1 MFLRKTQRKKD
12 GKTHD
17 YWSVVENK
25 RVAGGRVVQRHVL
38 YLGEI
43 NSSQATVWRKAIEV
57 LDDDA
62 GEPRT
67 MALFSEDRCAGLAS
81 DASVVRLR
89 LSEMRLCRP
98 RQWGACWLAG
108 QLWQALHLDRFW
120 AARLPPSRK
129 GTPWDQ
135 VLQVLVSYRLIAP
148 GSEWKLHRDWF
159 GNSAMADLLGADFGL
174 AEAHKLYACHDLLLQ
189 HKADLF
195 SHLMARWR
203 DLFNTNFDV
212 LLYDL
217 TSTYF
222 EINASDVAE
231 GDKRRHG
238 YSRDKRPDCPQVVI
252 ALVVTPDGLPLAYEV
267 LPGNT
272 ADCTTLR
279 MFLARIEQQYG
290 RAQRVW
296 VMDRG
301 IPTEAVLAEMRGSD
315 PPVQYLVGTPK
326 GRLSRLEKQLLAKPW
341 QEARPGV
348 SVKLLAEDGELYVF
362 AESVERV
369 SKERAMRRRQLK
381 WLWKRLRELAAMEVP
396 REEMLMKLG
405 AARARA
411 PTAWRLVDIA
421 MDKAGARFSYTLNRP
436 KLRRIRRREGRY
448 LLRTNLTENDPALLW
463 QYYTQLVAV
472 EEAFKN
478 LKGDLAIRPI
488 FHQDERRVEAHIF
501 IAFLAYCLQITL
513 QRRLHALAP
522 GLTARSA
529 LEKFAAVQMIDVQLP
544 TTDGRE
550 LLMTRYTQP
559 EPELQLLIQQL
570 RLQLPPQPPPR
581 IASSSVP
588 RHPL

>member
-1 MFLRKTQRKKD
+1 MFLRKTPRKKD

-43 NSSQATVWRKAIEV
+43 NSSQAAVWRKAIEV

-62 GEPRT
+62 GHPRT
-67 MALFSEDRCAGLAS
+67 MALFPEDRCAGIAP
-81 DASVVRLR
+81 DASVVQLR
-89 LSEMRLCRP
+89 LSGMRLCRP

-108 QLWQALHLDRFW
+108 QLWQALQLDRFW
-120 AARLPPSRK
+120 ADRLPPSRK
-129 GTPWDQ
+129 GTQWDQ

-159 GNSAMADLLGADFGL
+159 GRSAMADLLGADFGL

-189 HKADLF
+189 HKDALF

-203 DLFNTNFDV
+203 DLFNANFDV

-252 ALVVTPDGLPLAYEV
+252 ALVVTTDGLPLAYEV

-279 MFLARIEQQYG
+279 MFLARIERQYG
-290 RAQRVW
+290 RARRVW

-326 GRLSRLEKQLLAKPW
+326 GRLSRLEKQLLTKPW
-341 QEARPGV
+341 QKARAGV
-348 SVKLLAEDGELYVF
+348 QVKLLAEDDELYVY
-362 AESVERV
+362 AESVDRV

-381 WLWKRLRELAAMEVP
+381 WLWKRLRELAAMEIS

-405 AARARA
+405 AARSRA
-411 PTAWRLVDIA
+411 PTAWRLIEIN
-421 MDKAGARFSYTLNRP
+421 MDRESSMFIYALNRQ
-436 KLRRIRRREGRY
+436 KLRKVRRREGRY

-463 QYYTQLVAV
+463 QYYIQLVAV
-472 EEAFKN
+472 EQAFKN
-478 LKGDLAIRPI
+478 LKGDLAIRPV
-488 FHQDERRVEAHIF
+488 FHQDERRIEAHIF
-501 IAFLAYCLQITL
+501 IAFLAYCLQVTL

-529 LEKFAAVQMIDVQLP
+529 LEKFAAVQMIDVHLP

-550 LLMTRYTQP
+550 LLLTRYTQP
-559 EPELQLLIQQL
+559 EPELRLLIQQL
-570 RLQLPPQPPPR
+570 KLQLPPQPPPR
-581 IASSSVP
+581 IATANIPSQ
-588 RHPL
+588 PL

>member
-1 MFLRKTQRKKD
+1 MFLRKTPRKKD

-43 NSSQATVWRKAIEV
+43 NSSQAAVWRKAIEV

-62 GEPRT
+62 GHPRT
-67 MALFSEDRCAGLAS
+67 LALFPEDRCAGIAP
-81 DASVVRLR
+81 DTSVVQLR
-89 LSEMRLCRP
+89 LSDMRLCRP

-108 QLWQALHLDRFW
+108 QLWRELELDRFW
-120 AARLPPSRK
+120 ADRLPPSRK
-129 GTPWDQ
+129 GTQWDQ

-159 GNSAMADLLGADFGL
+159 GKSAMADLLEADFGL
-174 AEAHKLYACHDLLLQ
+174 AEAHKLYACHDLLLR

-203 DLFNTNFDV
+203 DLFNADFDV

-252 ALVVTPDGLPLAYEV
+252 ALVVTTDGLPLAYEV

-279 MFLARIEQQYG
+279 MFLARIERQYG
-290 RAQRVW
+290 RARRVW

-326 GRLSRLEKQLLAKPW
+326 GRLSRLEKQLLTKPW
-341 QEARPGV
+341 QKARAGV
-348 SVKLLAEDGELYVF
+348 QVKLLAEDDELYVY
-362 AESVERV
+362 AESVDRA
-369 SKERAMRRRQLK
+369 SKERAMRSRQLK
-381 WLWKRLRELAAMEVP
+381 WLWKRLRELAAMEIP

-405 AARARA
+405 AARSRA
-411 PTAWRLVDIA
+411 PTAWRLVDIE
-421 MDKAGARFSYTLNRP
+421 MDKESSMFVYTLNRQ

-478 LKGDLAIRPI
+478 LKGDLAIRPV
-488 FHQDERRVEAHIF
+488 FHQEERRIEAHIF

-529 LEKFAAVQMIDVQLP
+529 LEKFAAVQMIDVHLP
-544 TTDGRE
+544 TGG
-550 LLMTRYTQP
+550 
-559 EPELQLLIQQL
+559 
-570 RLQLPPQPPPR
+570 
-581 IASSSVP
+581 SCC
-588 RHPL
+588 

>member
-25 RVAGGRVVQRHVL
+25 RIAGGRVVQRHVL

-43 NSSQATVWRKAIEV
+43 NSSQTAAWRKAIEV

-62 GEPRT
+62 GHRRA
-67 MALFSEDRCAGLAS
+67 MALFAEDRCAAVAS
-81 DASVVRLR
+81 DATVVQLR

-108 QLWQALHLDRFW
+108 QLWQALQLDRFW
-120 AARLPPSRK
+120 ADRLPPSRK
-129 GTPWDQ
+129 GTHWDQ
-135 VLQVLVSYRLIAP
+135 VLQVLVAYRLIAP
-148 GSEWKLHRDWF
+148 GSEWRLHRDWF
-159 GNSAMADLLGADFGL
+159 GKSAMADLLGADFGL
-174 AEAHKLYACHDLLLQ
+174 AEAHRLYACHDLLLP
-189 HKADLF
+189 HKDALF
-195 SHLMARWR
+195 AHLTARWR
-203 DLFNTNFDV
+203 DLFNANFDV

-252 ALVVTPDGLPLAYEV
+252 TLVVTPDGLPLAYEV

-290 RAQRVW
+290 RARLG
-296 VMDRG
+296 DGSRHSHRSG
-301 IPTEAVLAEMRGSD
+301 AGGDAASD

-326 GRLSRLEKQLLAKPW
+326 GRLSRLEKQLLARPW

-348 SVKLLAEDGELYVF
+348 AVKLLAEDGELYVF
-362 AESVERV
+362 AESVARV

-381 WLWKRLRELAAMEVP
+381 WLWKRLRDLAAMEVP

-421 MDKAGARFSYTLNRP
+421 MDKQSARFNYTLNHQ
-436 KLRRIRRREGRY
+436 KLRWIRQREGRY

-529 LEKFAAVQMIDVQLP
+529 LEKFAAVQMIDVHLP

-550 LLMTRYTQP
+550 MLLTRYTQP
-559 EPELQLLIQQL
+559 QPELRLLIQQL
-570 RLQLPPQPPPR
+570 KLDLPQQPPPR
-581 IASSSVP
+581 IATRRLPS
-588 RHPL
+588 HPL